1 MLNEEKIRLM
11 TGISMFEKKMMKES
25 IPANRYFKS
34 DYVGSHLIRSFIAYS
49 LTVCLCLLLWVLYRF
64 DDLINAMAVDD
75 LISLG
80 VRLVFYYAA
89 GLIAKLS
96 RVEIPEDIKPEE
108 LLALLSEQIPM
119 LTPADEKEKYLFGM
133 VADYRPEDV
142 YDEQMRELL
151 DWGRT
156 EKYLWTVTLP
166 DDWQNA

>member
-1 MLNEEKIRLM
+1 MMGDCFLRRKIMVPSIARQSVIIKCNMQKSIL
-11 TGISMFEKKMMKES
+11 TGNYE
-25 IPANRYFKS
+25 
-34 DYVGSHLIRSFIAYS
+34 
-49 LTVCLCLLLWVLYRF
+49 
-64 DDLINAMAVDD
+64 
-75 LISLG
+75 
-80 VRLVFYYAA
+80 FYYAA

-96 RVEIPEDIKPEE
+96 GVEIPEDIKPEE